1 MFLVWLWCQ
10 GPLSW
15 GFGVACCFVDV
26 LLLLLLF
33 GSNELI
39 EEGNSVVLPVVYLF
53 ICLFLRNCE
62 RKKGEDEALLFFS
75 FGFKNGEVSQGT
87 GNNFCSLFRFVRI
100 TF

>member
-1 MFLVWLWCQ
+1 MF
-10 GPLSW
+10 
-15 GFGVACCFVDV
+15 F
-26 LLLLLLF
+26 LLF

-39 EEGNSVVLPVVYLF
+39 DEGNSVVSPTVYLF

-62 RKKGEDEALLFFS
+62 RRIGEDEALLVFS

-100 TF
+100 TFRDKVFAFPSASSSF